1 MPNVES
7 IICVIKI
14 NDLITICTKVEFT
27 NYCHVLNL
35 EFVVIDLNKLDFIQN
50 IHTVDLL
57 LNRYY

>member
-14 NDLITICTKVEFT
+14 NDLITIRTKVEFT

-35 EFVVIDLNKLDFIQN
+35 EFVVIGLNKLDFIQN
-50 IHTVDLL
+50 IYTVDLL